1 MENTTRKGFQFVAD
15 VDLQDFNELD
25 GVLNSGT
32 SPDCS
37 PKTHLLS
44 SSLESE
50 PSSPPDIRRAGLSV
64 GTHEVFHLSPKVANV
79 DTKECDTKECDTKEC
94 DTKECDTKECDTKE
108 CDTKNAVTKTG
119 RFGSVASGFARVAAV
134 ASLLCWAF
142 VVFLCLERRFRT
154 AYYPAQDIS

>member
-94 DTKECDTKECDTKE
+94 DTKECDTK
-108 CDTKNAVTKTG
+108 NAVTKTG